1 MIQKETKYIEKSEQI
16 KSASMLSTMIL
27 IIMINLVN
35 MLTPISYM
43 NSSKPS
49 LVSIWKLPSISS
61 GTAISLLVLILAS
74 FQI

>member
-1 MIQKETKYIEKSEQI
+1 
-16 KSASMLSTMIL
+16 MIL
-27 IIMINLVN
+27 IMMINLVN

-61 GTAISLLVLILAS
+61 GTAISLLVLILTS
-74 FQI
+74 F

>member
-1 MIQKETKYIEKSEQI
+1 MIQKETKYIDKSEQI

>member
-74 FQI
+74 FRI